1 MGLLS
6 KTKYQ
11 HFIIEYLEE
20 EKRQLNMFKGK
31 EKVKWISDTLHFP
44 SSGGRTVL
52 SLQAECEDLA
62 QARPWDC
69 VWGRLKEQVEWK
81 VPGNIVI
88 VSMTLKK
95 SLE

>member
-11 HFIIEYLEE
+11 HFITECLEG
-20 EKRQLNMFKGK
+20 KKGQLNMFKGK
-31 EKVKWISDTLHFP
+31 EKVKWISDTLCFP

-52 SLQAECEDLA
+52 SLQGECEGLA
-62 QARPWDC
+62 RVRLWDC
-69 VWGRLKEQVEWK
+69 VWGRLKEQVQWK
-81 VPGNIVI
+81 VLGNIVI

>member
-11 HFIIEYLEE
+11 HFIIEYLEGK
-20 EKRQLNMFKGK
+20 KRQLNMFKGN
-31 EKVKWISDTLHFP
+31 EKVKWILDTLCFP
-44 SSGGRTVL
+44 SSGGRMVL
-52 SLQAECEDLA
+52 SLQAECEGLA
-62 QARPWDC
+62 QARLWDC
-69 VWGRLKEQVEWK
+69 VWGRLKEQVQWK